1 MDWLLLF
8 KALCLVMVIEGIPL
22 FLAPGRVREAASIVS
37 RMDDRTLRLLGFFA
51 MFTGAGILTLLS
63 G

>member
-22 FLAPGRVREAASIVS
+22 FLTPGQVREAASMVLH
-37 RMDDRTLRLLGFFA
+37 MDDRTLRLIGLIA